1 MKVSRFIAVFTAVLF
16 LFLLGGCYRGEP
28 VSQSE
33 QTKVQ
38 HVRVGFSMATLLEDR
53 WLRDRDIFQS
63 KAEQKGIDVIVRN
76 ANRDSE
82 IQYAQVQELLGLD
95 IDVLVI
101 TPNDAEKEVRC
112 VKLAKDQGVPVIVY
126 DRLIRNSGADV
137 YIAFDNIMVGRLM
150 GEYLIEHAGNG
161 GYLLVNG
168 PKSDNNCPMI
178 REGYM
183 EVLEPYITSGDIWIV
198 DETWIEDWVRE
209 NAYSY
214 VKERIDS
221 YRDNLT
227 AVICGNDSLAWGVTD
242 AFGENRIGGVEVVG
256 MDADIS
262 ACQRIVAGRQG
273 LTVYK
278 PIQDLVS
285 ETLAACEKLALG
297 QPLDTVSTLYDGQT
311 EIPYIAIEVYPV
323 TQDTIKDTVI
333 ADGFHLEEDIYN

>member
-1 MKVSRFIAVFTAVLF
+1 MKVRQFLVVLIAVIL
-16 LFLLGGCYRGEP
+16 LFLLGGCYRDEP
-28 VSQSE
+28 VLQSE
-33 QTKVQ
+33 QSQVQ
-38 HVRVGFSMATLLEDR
+38 HIRVGFSMATLLEDR

-63 KAEQKGIDVIVRN
+63 KGEQKGIDVIVRN

-82 IQYAQVQELLGLD
+82 IQYAQVQELLGLG

-101 TPNDAEKEVRC
+101 APNDAEREVRC

-150 GEYLIEHAGNG
+150 GEYLMEHAGGG

-183 EVLEPYITSGDIWIV
+183 EVLQPYITSGDVWIV
-198 DETWIEDWVRE
+198 DETWIEGWVRE
-209 NAYSY
+209 TAYSF
-214 VKERIDS
+214 VNERMDR
-221 YRDNLT
+221 YRDKVV

-242 AFGENRIGGVEVVG
+242 AFSENRIGGVEVVG

-285 ETLAACEKLALG
+285 ETLAACERLALG
-297 QPLDTVSTLYDGQT
+297 QPLDTKSTLFDGQT
-311 EIPYIAIEVYPV
+311 DIPYIAIEVYPV
-323 TQDTIKDTVI
+323 TQETIKDTVI